1 MLKIAIAKTAQQIDD
16 VLKLRHQVTANI
28 QNPSVKA
35 SPLRL
40 MDRFDTFPSTTHL
53 VASKNNCIVGSLRL
67 TFDTPAGTPAD
78 AAYDFRTTLKDVPKD
93 VPKDIPGDGLK
104 PAADA
109 SEASD
114 DDAPPNKVVSCDQ
127 YYVYPALASPQITL
141 GLLLMASYLAI
152 SKGITHIISPASSTM
167 GLPLK
172 SLGFTAIAPE
182 QCDRATNFR
191 FVPMVLNIQK
201 DLEDSFVHFSQK
213 NELQALIHAYGCALY
228 APGEYI
234 LRAGTTGD
242 CAFVI
247 ADGEV
252 AVKHPGN
259 DQIIDTMGPGEVFG
273 ELALLTN
280 QIRSVDIVAKTD
292 VRAMILEKSIFV
304 EQLMAEPQVALKLLQ
319 SMGHR
324 MKHLIDYCNVIT
336 S

>member
-78 AAYDFRTTLKDVPKD
+78 TAYDFRSVLTDVPKD
-93 VPKDIPGDGLK
+93 APGDGLN
-104 PAADA
+104 DGS
-109 SEASD
+109 SEVSD
-114 DDAPPNKVVSCDQ
+114 DDAPSKIVSCDQ

>member
-1 MLKIAIAKTAQQIDD
+1 MLKISIAKTAQQIDD
-16 VLKLRHQVTANI
+16 VLQLRHQVSANI

-53 VASKNNCIVGSLRL
+53 VAKQNNCIIGSLRL

-78 AAYDFRTTLKDVPKD
+78 AAYDFRTALEGVLKDE
-93 VPKDIPGDGLK
+93 LE
-104 PAADA
+104 PAAA
-109 SEASD
+109 TPEA
-114 DDAPPNKVVSCDQ
+114 AHPKIVSCDQ
-127 YYVYPALASPQITL
+127 YYVYPELASPQITL

-152 SKGITHIISPASSTM
+152 SKGITHIISPATSTM

-172 SLGFTAIAPE
+172 SLGFRAIAPE
-182 QCDRATNFR
+182 QCDRATNLKFL
-191 FVPMVLNIQK
+191 PMVLNIKK
-201 DLEDSFVHFSQK
+201 DLKDSFIHFSQK

-228 APGEYI
+228 SPGEYI
-234 LRAGTTGD
+234 LRAGTAGD

-252 AVKHPGN
+252 DVKHPGN